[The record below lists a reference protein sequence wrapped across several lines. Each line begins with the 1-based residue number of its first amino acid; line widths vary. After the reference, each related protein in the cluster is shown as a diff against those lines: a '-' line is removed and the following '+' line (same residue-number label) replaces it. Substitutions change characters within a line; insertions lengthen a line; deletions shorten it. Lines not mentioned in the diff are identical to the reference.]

1 MSERITRTIQI
12 ALPGGRTSA
21 ESIAQI
27 INTLFTKGLEDGER
41 VESIVGNFGDMAE
54 TLTLKITVS
63 APAEYPN
70 SPMMGHVS
78 VEDERR

>member
-27 INTLFTKGLEDGER
+27 IDTLFTKGLEDGER

-70 SPMMGHVS
+70 SPMMGHVN

>member
-12 ALPGGRTSA
+12 ALPGGRTTA
-21 ESIAQI
+21 ESIAHI
-27 INTLFTKGLEDGER
+27 IDTLFTKGLEDGER

-54 TLTLKITVS
+54 IFTLKVTVS
-63 APAEYPN
+63 IPAEYPN
-70 SPMMGHVS
+70 SHMMGHVI